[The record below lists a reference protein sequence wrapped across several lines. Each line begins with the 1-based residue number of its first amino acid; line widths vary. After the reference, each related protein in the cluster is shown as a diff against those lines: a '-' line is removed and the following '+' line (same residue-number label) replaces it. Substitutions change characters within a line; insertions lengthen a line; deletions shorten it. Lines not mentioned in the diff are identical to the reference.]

1 MPKDSR
7 DHILEVSLLLFLQKS
22 FKAVTMKEIVERT
35 GLSKGAFYHYF
46 ESKEQVF
53 EEVIHHYYKGLFVQK
68 FSKFSHDSL
77 KAFCEDYLK
86 DIDEKFFTVRKIGLS
101 QQEDGSL
108 NHYLLIFDAIS
119 ILPSFRKLYEEDIQK
134 QIKAWKKI
142 VSIARKNGEIT
153 TTLPDEQL
161 ATMLVY
167 LGDGFGMNFIF
178 KNDMSNVQ
186 KFRKELRKL
195 WTGFYSLLTP

>member
-1 MPKDSR
+1 MSKDSR
-7 DHILEVSLLLFLQKS
+7 EHILEVSLFLFLQKS

-68 FSKFSHDSL
+68 FSAFSHDSL

-86 DIDEKFFTVRKIGLS
+86 DIDEKFFAVRKIGLS
-101 QQEDGSL
+101 YQEAWNL

-119 ILPSFRKLYEEDIQK
+119 ILPSFRKLHEENVRE

-153 TTLPDEQL
+153 ATLPDEQV
-161 ATMLVY
+161 AQMFVY
-167 LGDGFGMNFIF
+167 LSDGFGMNFIL
-178 KNDMSNVQ
+178 KNDISNMQ

-195 WTGFYSLLTP
+195 SIGFCNLLKP